1 MKSASQE
8 DLRETRVLY
17 FSVLDIITL
26 IFSSSSHR
34 SFVIEGIT
42 ETAYKEEA
50 LKFGDKNINTNLH
63 SE

>member
-1 MKSASQE
+1 
-8 DLRETRVLY
+8 VILY

-34 SFVIEGIT
+34 SFVVEGIT
-42 ETAYKEEA
+42 ETAYREGA